1 MNTRIL
7 IIGLC
12 LALTVN
18 TLTAAEPEKTPPIE
32 NENPKSQES
41 TTGPAPVSKAK
52 DPLEEEIVIKM
63 LYSETIVS
71 ERPRRGRWSD
81 NTIIC
86 KEVTRIGTRF
96 KEERC
101 MSAAEWEFLTKETRE
116 GLRNGALR

>member
-1 MNTRIL
+1 MNTRRL

-86 KEVTRIGTRF
+86 KE
-96 KEERC
+96 ERC